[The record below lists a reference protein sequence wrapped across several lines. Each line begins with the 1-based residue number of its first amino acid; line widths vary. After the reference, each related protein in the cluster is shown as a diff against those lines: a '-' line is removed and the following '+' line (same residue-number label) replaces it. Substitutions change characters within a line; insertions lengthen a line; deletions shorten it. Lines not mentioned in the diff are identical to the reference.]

1 MRHDLPVPA
10 TAAKTISAAR
20 RNASSIVRGTDPL
33 DRLLVV
39 VGPCSIHD
47 TEQAKEYAGKLRAAV
62 QEGRW
67 PGLEVVM
74 RVYL

>member
-1 MRHDLPVPA
+1 MPP
-10 TAAKTISAAR
+10 TAAKTIAAAR
-20 RNASSIVRGTDPL
+20 RTASQIVRGTDPL

-47 TEQAKEYAGKLRAAV
+47 PEQAIEYAKLLRAQV

-67 PGLEVVM
+67 PGLEIVM

>member
-1 MRHDLPVPA
+1 MPA

-20 RNASSIVRGTDPL
+20 RTASSIVRGTDPL
-33 DRLLVV
+33 DRLLIV

-47 TEQAKEYAGKLRAAV
+47 PEQAKEYAKLLRAGV

>member
-1 MRHDLPVPA
+1 M
-10 TAAKTISAAR
+10 
-20 RNASSIVRGTDPL
+20 RGTDPL
-33 DRLLVV
+33 DRLLIV

-47 TEQAKEYAGKLRAAV
+47 PEQAKEYAKLLRAGV